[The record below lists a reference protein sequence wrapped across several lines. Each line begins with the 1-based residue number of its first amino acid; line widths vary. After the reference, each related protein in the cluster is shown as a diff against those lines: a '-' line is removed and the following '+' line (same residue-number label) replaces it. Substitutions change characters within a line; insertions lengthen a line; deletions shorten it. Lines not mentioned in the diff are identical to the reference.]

1 MRLLGGT
8 LLGRGPKSH
17 PPPAPQVPASVGLLG
32 NETGVE
38 RMRVGTVSI

>member
-8 LLGRGPKSH
+8 LPGRGPKSH
-17 PPPAPQVPASVGLLG
+17 PPPSLQVSASVGLLG

-38 RMRVGTVSI
+38 RMGVGTVSI